1 MFGWLEAVEEVLED
15 ALEGF
20 EDALV
25 EVEEALI
32 EVEEAAELPVE
43 LVEAVLSLA
52 PGPTVGCR
60 DIAETVQEQ
69 LARISLKLVN
79 I

>member
-1 MFGWLEAVEEVLED
+1 MEEVLED

-20 EDALV
+20 EDAFV

-43 LVEAVLSLA
+43 LVEAVLSLT

-60 DIAETVQEQ
+60 DIAGTVQEES
-69 LARISLKLVN
+69 ATWSEKSETS
-79 I
+79 